1 MLAGPPAFRLHVESG
16 GPFFC
21 LYNALEDNTMT
32 FKYKLSVRL
41 ALLKDWL
48 LLLPLLAHFG
58 CEKPAGISGPSGPS
72 AVVSKV
78 VVSPRQV
85 ALLPNQTSHFMA
97 VALTA
102 TGDTAS
108 VAVTWSATG
117 GSIVDTFSA
126 GGRHDA
132 TYQPSAVPGTYLVIA
147 TDPPD
152 VGFADTSTVT
162 VMSQPVASVALSPA
176 VASVLVGATLQLT
189 AIPQDASGSPLPGRP
204 VTWASSFPAVATVS
218 ATGLVTSLAAGVA
231 TITATSEGKSGTAA
245 VTVTTVPVA
254 SLTVSPATANL
265 QAGATA
271 QLTATPKD
279 ASGNPLSGRV
289 VTWSSDTPGVATV
302 SSSGLLTAT
311 AAGSATIT
319 ATSEGTTASAT
330 VTVTQVPVASVT
342 VSPASASIVVGAT
355 QQLTAV
361 TKDAAGAT
369 LTGRVVTWSASD
381 ASVAIVSSSGLV
393 TGRSAGSTIITATSE
408 GKNGT
413 SAITVTLVPVASV
426 TVNPPSATILVGA
439 TRQLSAVTK
448 DAAAATLSGRV
459 VTWSTSN
466 TAVAAVSSSG
476 LVSGQSAGSAT
487 ITATSEGK
495 SGTSTITVTLV
506 PVASVTVNP
515 PSATILVGATQQ
527 LSAVTKDAAGATLSG
542 RVVTWST
549 SNASVATVSSSGL
562 VSGQSAGSATI
573 TATSEG
579 KSGTSSMTV
588 QASSPGTHVGYY
600 VTPGGSGSGNGSA
613 NQPWDL
619 QTALNHPAAVQPG
632 DTIWVRAGRYVG
644 NYTSRSNGTAA
655 NPIWVRAYPGERVTI
670 DGGGGTGA
678 ILLAVGSYTW
688 FVDFEIMMSNPQAS
702 NWSAAGVSNYSAV
715 GNKYINLV
723 VHDNAGAG
731 FGNFTENGPRNAEFY
746 GNLIYNNGSIQY
758 AGSIHGM
765 YLTNQLSLG
774 TVRVFDNIVFNNS
787 GFGIH

>member
-1 MLAGPPAFRLHVESG
+1 
-16 GPFFC
+16 
-21 LYNALEDNTMT
+21 MT

-41 ALLKDWL
+41 ALLKDL
-48 LLLPLLAHFG
+48 LVLLPVLALFA

-126 GGRHDA
+126 GGRHYA
-132 TYQPSAVPGTYLVIA
+132 TYQPSAVPGNYLVIA

-204 VTWASSFPAVATVS
+204 VTWVSSTPAVATVS
-218 ATGLVTSLAAGVA
+218 ATGLVTSVAAGAA

-342 VSPASASIVVGAT
+342 VGPASASIVVGAT

-381 ASVAIVSSSGLV
+381 ASVAIVSSSGLL

-413 SAITVTLVPVASV
+413 SA
-426 TVNPPSATILVGA
+426 
-439 TRQLSAVTK
+439 
-448 DAAAATLSGRV
+448 
-459 VTWSTSN
+459 
-466 TAVAAVSSSG
+466 
-476 LVSGQSAGSAT
+476 
-487 ITATSEGK
+487 
-495 SGTSTITVTLV
+495 ITVTLV

-549 SNASVATVSSSGL
+549 SNAAVAKVSSNGL

-579 KSGTSSMTV
+579 KSGTSSLTI

-600 VTPGGSGSGNGSA
+600 VTPGGSVVV
-613 NQPWDL
+613 L
-619 QTALNHPAAVQPG
+619 
-632 DTIWVRAGRYVG
+632 GRC
-644 NYTSRSNGTAA
+644 
-655 NPIWVRAYPGERVTI
+655 
-670 DGGGGTGA
+670 
-678 ILLAVGSYTW
+678 
-688 FVDFEIMMSNPQAS
+688 
-702 NWSAAGVSNYSAV
+702 GVNF
-715 GNKYINLV
+715 
-723 VHDNAGAG
+723 GAG
-731 FGNFTENGPRNAEFY
+731 MTGG
-746 GNLIYNNGSIQY
+746 Y
-758 AGSIHGM
+758 AF
-765 YLTNQLSLG
+765 
-774 TVRVFDNIVFNNS
+774 VFDEARDFVIRVIV
-787 GFGIH
+787 